1 MLMKKKKDR
10 SPLSLLI
17 TMMNTEEQ
25 QARAAAASRA
35 VWLHHH
41 GDVATSKFHSS
52 GPREEGKGN
61 GVATAP
67 KLPAC
72 FLVQRN

>member
-1 MLMKKKKDR
+1 MKKKKDR

-52 GPREEGKGN
+52 GPREEGKGDCSHCTKI
-61 GVATAP
+61 ASLLFCSE
-67 KLPAC
+67 KLK
-72 FLVQRN
+72 